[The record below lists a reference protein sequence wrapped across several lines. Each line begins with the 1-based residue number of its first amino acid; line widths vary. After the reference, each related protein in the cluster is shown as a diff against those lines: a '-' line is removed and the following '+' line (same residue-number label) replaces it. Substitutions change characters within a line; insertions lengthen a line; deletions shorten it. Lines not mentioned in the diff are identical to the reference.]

1 MQLVKNLQPT
11 LLTWSKVCVALV
23 VQHCYGLTNILTH
36 MNYIKVK
43 SVEHLKELLNN
54 NESEFV
60 VAFGICRSSK
70 YITADEDG
78 IFMLHYADDSEECL
92 TWEQVEAEDSY
103 LLEKINNGTLYCE
116 TNKYYEP

>member
-1 MQLVKNLQPT
+1 
-11 LLTWSKVCVALV
+11 
-23 VQHCYGLTNILTH
+23 

-60 VAFGICRSSK
+60 VASGIFRSSK

-116 TNKYYEP
+116 TNKHYEP

>member
-1 MQLVKNLQPT
+1 
-11 LLTWSKVCVALV
+11 
-23 VQHCYGLTNILTH
+23 

-54 NESEFV
+54 NESEFFV
-60 VAFGICRSSK
+60 VLGMCRSSK

-78 IFMLHYADDSEECL
+78 VFMLHYADDSEECL

>member
-1 MQLVKNLQPT
+1 
-11 LLTWSKVCVALV
+11 
-23 VQHCYGLTNILTH
+23 

-43 SVEHLKELLNN
+43 SIEHLKELLDN

-60 VAFGICRSSK
+60 VAGGVFRSSK

-78 IFMLHYADDSEECL
+78 IFMLHYVDDSEERL

-103 LLEKINNGTLYCE
+103 LLGKINNGNLYCE
-116 TNKYYEP
+116 TNKDYI